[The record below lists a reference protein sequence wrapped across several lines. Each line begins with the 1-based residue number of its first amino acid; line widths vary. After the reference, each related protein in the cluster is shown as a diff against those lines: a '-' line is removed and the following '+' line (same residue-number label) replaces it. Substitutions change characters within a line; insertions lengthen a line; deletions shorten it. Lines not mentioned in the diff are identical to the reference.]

1 MKTFFRASSPS
12 IADYAALASVG
23 LVFAAFF
30 GVLFFAL

>member
-1 MKTFFRASSPS
+1 MKHLFRAASPG

-23 LVFAAFF
+23 LVFLAFF